1 MSVADVSVSHRLVI
15 EHKDTATKVA
25 HWTPP
30 LHNVI
35 EVDGVTFVKVGYSGD
50 RGFARFCGGENSD
63 SNPLRNFEWLS
74 VALKLR
80 TVAVNAELDRIA
92 IDKLVGHVPGTAV
105 KQRPALAVHASPWV
119 EISVPAVAHG
129 DTQLD
134 ARKMRVLF
142 ELDAK
147 ALLGFEATAAN
158 CAYVRAA
165 MAASKT
171 VLAGRARPA
180 HADRLSKQ
188 TGVKGVFVQRFKTGN
203 RSDRVRCMSEDADGR
218 TFTHSKVF
226 AAIDD
231 GDEHMAKRICMN
243 LKQHV
248 HSPLKSD
255 AASAPES
262 LHNDAEAASDHDD
275 RHEASQAECGT
286 RNQDES
292 GDDAPPDALKAA
304 CASQPSAID
313 PSGPS
318 AAAPKLNGAW
328 DHVLRKR

>member
-1 MSVADVSVSHRLVI
+1 MSVADVNVSHCLVI

-25 HWTPP
+25 HWTPSP

-35 EVDGVTFVKVGYSGD
+35 EIDGVTFVKVGYSGD
-50 RGFARFCGGENSD
+50 KGLRSILRWWQLRLE
-63 SNPLRNFEWLS
+63 PPIRNFEWLS

-80 TVAVNAELDRIA
+80 TEAVNAELDRIA

-134 ARKMRVLF
+134 AQKMRVLF

-147 ALLGFEATAAN
+147 SLLGFEATAAN

-165 MAASKT
+165 MVASKT
-171 VLAGRARPA
+171 VLVGRARPA
-180 HADRLSKQ
+180 HADRLSKH

-203 RSDRVRCMSEDADGR
+203 RIDRVRCMSEDADGR
-218 TFTHSKVF
+218 TFIHSKVF

-231 GDEHMAKRICMN
+231 GDEHMAKRICKN
-243 LKQHV
+243 LKQHM

-262 LHNDAEAASDHDD
+262 LRNDAEAASDHYD
-275 RHEASQAECGT
+275 RHEASHAECGA
-286 RNQDES
+286 RKQDKS
-292 GDDAPPDALKAA
+292 GTTLPSMSLRRHAHRSRVRSIHQDHQPPRR
-304 CASQPSAID
+304 S
-313 PSGPS
+313 
-318 AAAPKLNGAW
+318 
-328 DHVLRKR
+328 